1 MKEIIYNYDN
11 LTNDDINNIVK
22 RAKAVI
28 VNSHNEILFG
38 YADKTYQFIGGHVE
52 PGETNEE
59 CLAREVMEE
68 SGIKLKF
75 DKLTPYLAIKYY
87 SKDYPENGVNTL
99 TVNNYFIVKTNKK
112 PNIDKRKLT
121 DYETEWGYEYRFIS
135 RDKALTELKKGI
147 KTAKKKNP
155 VLDTIEAVREYLK
168 ITSDEP
174 KKEEWE

>member
-11 LTNDDINNIVK
+11 LTDKELNNIVK

-28 VNSHNEILFG
+28 VNSKDEILFG

-52 PGETNEE
+52 PGETDEA
-59 CLAREVMEE
+59 CLSREVMEE
-68 SGIKLKF
+68 SGIDLKF
-75 DKLTPYLAIKYY
+75 DKLVPYLAIKYY
-87 SKDYPENGVNTL
+87 SKDYPEKGVNTI
-99 TVNNYFIVKTNKK
+99 TINNYFIVKTDLT

-121 DYETEWGYEYRFIS
+121 DYETKWGYEYRFINKE
-135 RDKALTELKKGI
+135 DALKELEKGI
-147 KTAKKKNP
+147 TTAKKKNP

-168 ITSDEP
+168 ITSEEP